1 MAFWERNTLILALGS
16 ILGGAFYFGFV
27 VWQSLA
33 NGVLAEPVW
42 WVWIGYIA
50 LQFGVS
56 LIGIK
61 VGTGKLVDEDLKA
74 LPKLEDER
82 DTLIRSHA
90 ESWQGHAMAAL
101 IFLCMA
107 LWFLHGSPAIFFH
120 SLVAALVSSELVRA
134 VVQFRGYNRAI

>member
-33 NGVLAEPVW
+33 IGGLAEPVW
-42 WVWIGYIA
+42 WVWLGYIGF
-50 LQFGVS
+50 QFLVS
-56 LIGIK
+56 MLGMRIWS
-61 VGTGKLVDEDLKA
+61 GKLIDEDLKA
-74 LPKLEDER
+74 LPNLQDER
-82 DTLIRSHA
+82 DTLIRSNA
-90 ESWQGHAMAAL
+90 ESWQGHAMSAL

-107 LWFLHGSPAIFFH
+107 LWFSHGNPAIFFH

-134 VVQFRGYNRAI
+134 VVQFRGYNRAT